1 MLNKQQKTM
10 KKTMINFEPCIRQF
24 KSNGYAQVYIRA
36 IKVKEVTYISTSYA
50 VTSSQVSN
58 NKITDYSII
67 AEVAPIIKSYYDKLN
82 NVNHDNW
89 SLKEVLEYLNRD
101 SEDVSFNEFFKRF
114 TDKMKREGRV
124 NPASNYTSAFNSLK
138 SYSGKDKFYF
148 SDISSKLINGWIES
162 LKETARAKNLY
173 PICISTVFSA
183 GLLEYN
189 DYDRD
194 IIRIKNQPFMR
205 VKIPKNELSKKRAID
220 KLSLMKLFNANLSNA
235 EMHIK
240 TPLAKDVA
248 KLIFCLAGINVADL
262 YYMEKTCRVGDKLI
276 YNRHKT
282 KSKRNDSALMEITI
296 PKSIMPLFE
305 KHKGRNK
312 LFSFS
317 DQINSEKNFLKAID
331 MGLKEVATLAD
342 VSENITTYTFRHSWA
357 TIAQNKC
364 GASTEMVGFALNHA
378 SAHKVTEGYIQKDFS
393 PIDELNNKVIDYV
406 FEIPV
411 IVEKSKKSKR
421 V

>member
-1 MLNKQQKTM
+1 M
-10 KKTMINFEPCIRQF
+10 KKTMVNFEPCIRKY

-36 IKVKEVTYISTSYA
+36 IKVKEVIYISTSYA
-50 VTSSQVSN
+50 VTSSQVVKS
-58 NKITDYSII
+58 KIVDYSII

-82 NVNHDNW
+82 NVNHDDW
-89 SLKEVLEYLNRD
+89 SLREVIEFLNRD
-101 SEDVSFNEFFKRF
+101 SEDVSFNDFFKKF

-124 NPASNYTSAFNSLK
+124 NPASNYTSALNSLK
-138 SYSGKDKFYF
+138 SYAGKDKFNF
-148 SDISSKLINGWIES
+148 SDITSKLINGWIES
-162 LKETARAKNLY
+162 MKTTARAKNLY

-205 VKIPKNELSKKRAID
+205 VKIPKNELAKKKAID
-220 KLSLMKLFNANLSNA
+220 KQILLKLFLADVSKA
-235 EMHIK
+235 QMDVK

-248 KLIFCLAGINVADL
+248 RLIFCLAGINVADL
-262 YYMEKTCRVGDKLI
+262 YYMEKSCRVRDKLI

-282 KSKRNDSALMEITI
+282 KSKRNDDALMEITI

-305 KHKGRNK
+305 KYKGANK

-317 DQINSEKNFLKAID
+317 EQINSEKNFLKAID
-331 MGLKEVATLAD
+331 MGLKEVATLAK

-393 PIDELNNKVIDYV
+393 PIDDLNNKVIEYV
-406 FEIPV
+406 FDKTGL
-411 IVEKSKKSKR
+411 VEKSKKSKR

>member
-1 MLNKQQKTM
+1 MKRTM
-10 KKTMINFEPCIRQF
+10 VNFEPCIRNF

-36 IKVKEVTYISTSYA
+36 IKVKEVQYITTSYA
-50 VTSSQVSN
+50 VTSSQISK
-58 NKITDYSII
+58 NKIIDYSII

-82 NVNHDNW
+82 NVNHDEW
-89 SLKEVLEYLNRD
+89 SLKEVIEFLNRD
-101 SEDVSFNEFFKRF
+101 SEDVSFNDFYKKF

-124 NPASNYTSAFNSLK
+124 NPASNYTSALNSLK
-138 SYSGKDKFYF
+138 SYAGTDKFNF
-148 SDISSKLINGWIES
+148 SDITSKLINGWIES
-162 LKETARAKNLY
+162 MKATARAKNLY

-205 VKIPKNELSKKRAID
+205 VKIPKNELAKKKAID
-220 KLSLMKLFNANLSNA
+220 KQILLKLFLADVSKA
-235 EMHIK
+235 QMDVK

-248 KLIFCLAGINVADL
+248 RLIFCLAGINVADL
-262 YYMEKTCRVGDKLI
+262 YYMEKSCRVRDKLI

-282 KSKRNDSALMEITI
+282 KSKRNDDALMEITI
-296 PKSIMPLFE
+296 PKSIIPLFE
-305 KHKGRNK
+305 KYKGANK

-317 DQINSEKNFLKAID
+317 DQINSEKNFLKSID
-331 MGLKEVATLAD
+331 MGLKEVATLAK

-393 PIDELNNKVIDYV
+393 PIDDLNNKVIEYV
-406 FEIPV
+406 FDKTGL
-411 IVEKSKKSKR
+411 VEKSKKSKR